1 MSIQED
7 VQNMPPIEVILK
19 IILPKMNNRI
29 KTLNADVQ
37 ALQEE
42 VEALKAAAPKKRAP
56 RKKKADDEAPA
67 PGAQPAP
74 APGAQ
79 PAPAPVA
86 QPAPAPVA
94 QPVPAPV
101 AQPVPAPVAQ
111 PAPAPVVPQP
121 APAPVSQ
128 PAPAPVAQPD
138 TVTYPDPAPAAQST
152 GTLLCTYD
160 SEQDEFVPLN
170 IEGWPLTGNNVG
182 LALYAMDTMRNN
194 IGDAATMSNLPEGFI
209 KFVTDMTPEQRKQV
223 NGKFPAQNPA
233 YQEYFV

>member
-29 KTLNADVQ
+29 KALNADVQ

-67 PGAQPAP
+67 P
-74 APGAQ
+74 
-79 PAPAPVA
+79 
-86 QPAPAPVA
+86 
-94 QPVPAPV
+94 
-101 AQPVPAPVAQ
+101 
-111 PAPAPVVPQP
+111 VPQP
-121 APAPVSQ
+121 APAPQPADQAPVPQ
-128 PAPAPVAQPD
+128 PAPAPAAQSADPASAAQSA
-138 TVTYPDPAPAAQST
+138 DPAPAAQST

-182 LALYAMDTMRNN
+182 LALYSMHTLYNDITAAAAM
-194 IGDAATMSNLPEGFI
+194 SKLPEGFI
-209 KFVTDMTPEQRKQV
+209 KFVTEMTPEQRKQV

>member
-29 KTLNADVQ
+29 KALNAAVQ

-67 PGAQPAP
+67 PAVQPAPAPAAQPAP
-74 APGAQ
+74 APAVQPAPTPVPQPAPAPAAQ
-79 PAPAPVA
+79 PAPAPVPQPAPAPAA
-86 QPAPAPVA
+86 QPAPAPV
-94 QPVPAPV
+94 
-101 AQPVPAPVAQ
+101 
-111 PAPAPVVPQP
+111 PQP
-121 APAPVSQ
+121 APAPD
-128 PAPAPVAQPD
+128 AQ
-138 TVTYPDPAPAAQST
+138 PAAQST

-182 LALYAMDTMRNN
+182 LALYAMATMRNN

-209 KFVTDMTPEQRKQV
+209 KFVTDLTPEQRKQV

>member
-67 PGAQPAP
+67 PIPQPADPAPAAQPADPAPMPQPADPAPAVQPADPAPAVQPAP
-74 APGAQ
+74 APAVQ
-79 PAPAPVA
+79 PASAPDA
-86 QPAPAPVA
+86 Q
-94 QPVPAPV
+94 
-101 AQPVPAPVAQ
+101 
-111 PAPAPVVPQP
+111 
-121 APAPVSQ
+121 
-128 PAPAPVAQPD
+128 
-138 TVTYPDPAPAAQST
+138 PAAQST

-170 IEGWPLTGNNVG
+170 IKGWPLTGNNVG
-182 LALYAMDTMRNN
+182 LALYAMHTLYNDIT
-194 IGDAATMSNLPEGFI
+194 AAAAMSKLSEGFI
-209 KFVTDMTPEQRKQV
+209 KFVTDLTPEQRKQV

>member
-29 KTLNADVQ
+29 KTLNATVQ

-67 PGAQPAP
+67 PAV
-74 APGAQ
+74 Q
-79 PAPAPVA
+79 PAPAPVP
-86 QPAPAPVA
+86 QPADPAP
-94 QPVPAPV
+94 
-101 AQPVPAPVAQ
+101 
-111 PAPAPVVPQP
+111 VPQP
-121 APAPVSQ
+121 AD
-128 PAPAPVAQPD
+128 PAPAAQ
-138 TVTYPDPAPAAQST
+138 PAAQST

-182 LALYAMDTMRNN
+182 LALYSMHTLYNDITAAAAM
-194 IGDAATMSNLPEGFI
+194 SKLPEGFI
-209 KFVTDMTPEQRKQV
+209 KFVIDLTPEQRKQV

>member
-29 KTLNADVQ
+29 KALNAAVQ

-67 PGAQPAP
+67 PAAQPAP
-74 APGAQ
+74 APAAQPATASAAQPAAQPAPAPAAQ
-79 PAPAPVA
+79 PAPAPVPV
-86 QPAPAPVA
+86 PAPAPAA
-94 QPVPAPV
+94 QSA
-101 AQPVPAPVAQ
+101 
-111 PAPAPVVPQP
+111 
-121 APAPVSQ
+121 
-128 PAPAPVAQPD
+128 
-138 TVTYPDPAPAAQST
+138 DPAPAAQST

-182 LALYAMDTMRNN
+182 LALYAMATMRNN

-209 KFVTDMTPEQRKQV
+209 KFVTDMTPEQRK
-223 NGKFPAQNPA
+223 
-233 YQEYFV
+233 

>member
-29 KTLNADVQ
+29 KALNAAVQ

-56 RKKKADDEAPA
+56 RKKKTDDEAPA
-67 PGAQPAP
+67 PVAQPAP

-86 QPAPAPVA
+86 QPAPAPVP
-94 QPVPAPV
+94 QPAP
-101 AQPVPAPVAQ
+101 APAAQ
-111 PAPAPVVPQP
+111 PAPAPV
-121 APAPVSQ
+121 
-128 PAPAPVAQPD
+128 
-138 TVTYPDPAPAAQST
+138 PDPAPAAQST

-170 IEGWPLTGNNVG
+170 IEGWPLTGNNIG

-194 IGDAATMSNLPEGFI
+194 IGDAATVSNLPEGFI
-209 KFVTDMTPEQRKQV
+209 KFVTDLTPEQRKQV
-223 NGKFPAQNPA
+223 NVKFPAQNPTFK
-233 YQEYFV
+233 EYFV

>member
-29 KTLNADVQ
+29 KALNAAVQ

-42 VEALKAAAPKKRAP
+42 VEALKSAAPKKRAP

-67 PGAQPAP
+67 PAAQPAP
-74 APGAQ
+74 APAAQPAPAPAVQPAPAPVPQPAPAPAAQ
-79 PAPAPVA
+79 PAPAPV
-86 QPAPAPVA
+86 
-94 QPVPAPV
+94 
-101 AQPVPAPVAQ
+101 
-111 PAPAPVVPQP
+111 PQP
-121 APAPVSQ
+121 APAPD
-128 PAPAPVAQPD
+128 AQ
-138 TVTYPDPAPAAQST
+138 PAAQST

-182 LALYAMDTMRNN
+182 LALYAMATMRNN

-209 KFVTDMTPEQRKQV
+209 KFVTDLTPEQRKQV

>member
-67 PGAQPAP
+67 PAAQPAP
-74 APGAQ
+74 APAAQPAPAPAVQPAPTPVPQPAPAPAAQ
-79 PAPAPVA
+79 PAPAPVPQPAPAPAA
-86 QPAPAPVA
+86 QPAPAPV
-94 QPVPAPV
+94 
-101 AQPVPAPVAQ
+101 
-111 PAPAPVVPQP
+111 PQP
-121 APAPVSQ
+121 APAPD
-128 PAPAPVAQPD
+128 AQ
-138 TVTYPDPAPAAQST
+138 PAAQST

-182 LALYAMDTMRNN
+182 LALYAMATMRNN

-209 KFVTDMTPEQRKQV
+209 KFVTDLTPEQRKQV

>member
-67 PGAQPAP
+67 PIPQPADPAPAAQPADP
-74 APGAQ
+74 APMPQPADPAPMPQ
-79 PAPAPVA
+79 PADPAPIPQPADPAPMPQPADPAPAV
-86 QPAPAPVA
+86 QPASAPDA
-94 QPVPAPV
+94 Q
-101 AQPVPAPVAQ
+101 
-111 PAPAPVVPQP
+111 
-121 APAPVSQ
+121 
-128 PAPAPVAQPD
+128 
-138 TVTYPDPAPAAQST
+138 PAAQST

-182 LALYAMDTMRNN
+182 LALYAMHTLYNDIT
-194 IGDAATMSNLPEGFI
+194 AAAAMSKLSEGFI
-209 KFVTDMTPEQRKQV
+209 KFVTDLTPEQRKQV

>member
-37 ALQEE
+37 ALREE

-67 PGAQPAP
+67 PV
-74 APGAQ
+74 AQ

-94 QPVPAPV
+94 QPA
-101 AQPVPAPVAQ
+101 PAPVAQ
-111 PAPAPVVPQP
+111 PAPAPVAQP
-121 APAPVSQ
+121 APAP
-128 PAPAPVAQPD
+128 AAQL
-138 TVTYPDPAPAAQST
+138 TDPAPAAQST

-209 KFVTDMTPEQRKQV
+209 KFVTDLTPEQRKQV
-223 NGKFPAQNPA
+223 NVKFPAQNPTFK
-233 YQEYFV
+233 EYFV

>member
-29 KTLNADVQ
+29 KALNAAVQ

-67 PGAQPAP
+67 P
-74 APGAQ
+74 
-79 PAPAPVA
+79 
-86 QPAPAPVA
+86 
-94 QPVPAPV
+94 
-101 AQPVPAPVAQ
+101 
-111 PAPAPVVPQP
+111 VPQP
-121 APAPVSQ
+121 ADPAPVPQ
-128 PAPAPVAQPD
+128 PA
-138 TVTYPDPAPAAQST
+138 DPAPAAQST

-182 LALYAMDTMRNN
+182 LALYSMHTLYNDITAAAAM
-194 IGDAATMSNLPEGFI
+194 SKLPEGFI
-209 KFVTDMTPEQRKQV
+209 KFVIDLTPEQRKQV

>member
-67 PGAQPAP
+67 PVPQPTPAP
-74 APGAQ
+74 AAQ
-79 PAPAPVA
+79 PAPAPV
-86 QPAPAPVA
+86 
-94 QPVPAPV
+94 
-101 AQPVPAPVAQ
+101 
-111 PAPAPVVPQP
+111 PQP
-121 APAPVSQ
+121 APAPD
-128 PAPAPVAQPD
+128 AQ
-138 TVTYPDPAPAAQST
+138 PAAQST

-182 LALYAMDTMRNN
+182 LALYAMATMRNN

-209 KFVTDMTPEQRKQV
+209 KFVTDLTPEQRKQV

>member
-29 KTLNADVQ
+29 KALNAAVQ

-56 RKKKADDEAPA
+56 RKKKADDEV
-67 PGAQPAP
+67 PAP
-74 APGAQ
+74 AAQ
-79 PAPAPVA
+79 PAPAPVPQPVPAPAA
-86 QPAPAPVA
+86 QPAPAPDA
-94 QPVPAPV
+94 Q
-101 AQPVPAPVAQ
+101 
-111 PAPAPVVPQP
+111 
-121 APAPVSQ
+121 
-128 PAPAPVAQPD
+128 
-138 TVTYPDPAPAAQST
+138 PAAQST

-182 LALYAMDTMRNN
+182 LALYVMDTMRNN

-209 KFVTDMTPEQRKQV
+209 KFVTDLTPEQRKQV

>member
-29 KTLNADVQ
+29 KALNAAVQ

-67 PGAQPAP
+67 PAAQPAP
-74 APGAQ
+74 AP
-79 PAPAPVA
+79 
-86 QPAPAPVA
+86 
-94 QPVPAPV
+94 
-101 AQPVPAPVAQ
+101 
-111 PAPAPVVPQP
+111 VPQP
-121 APAPVSQ
+121 APAPV
-128 PAPAPVAQPD
+128 
-138 TVTYPDPAPAAQST
+138 PDPVPAAQST

-182 LALYAMDTMRNN
+182 LALYAMATMRNN

-209 KFVTDMTPEQRKQV
+209 KFVTDLTPEQRKQV

>member
-29 KTLNADVQ
+29 KALNAAVQ

-42 VEALKAAAPKKRAP
+42 VEALKASAPKKRAP

-67 PGAQPAP
+67 PAAQPAP
-74 APGAQ
+74 APAAQ
-79 PAPAPVA
+79 PAPAP
-86 QPAPAPVA
+86 
-94 QPVPAPV
+94 
-101 AQPVPAPVAQ
+101 
-111 PAPAPVVPQP
+111 VPQP
-121 APAPVSQ
+121 APAPVPQ
-128 PAPAPVAQPD
+128 PAPAPDAQ
-138 TVTYPDPAPAAQST
+138 PAAQST

-182 LALYAMDTMRNN
+182 LALYAMATMRNN

-209 KFVTDMTPEQRKQV
+209 KFVTDLTPEQRKQV
-223 NGKFPAQNPA
+223 KGKFPAQNPA

>member
-56 RKKKADDEAPA
+56 RKKKADDEAPT
-67 PGAQPAP
+67 P
-74 APGAQ
+74 
-79 PAPAPVA
+79 
-86 QPAPAPVA
+86 
-94 QPVPAPV
+94 
-101 AQPVPAPVAQ
+101 
-111 PAPAPVVPQP
+111 VPQP
-121 APAPVSQ
+121 APAPAAQ
-128 PAPAPVAQPD
+128 PA
-138 TVTYPDPAPAAQST
+138 DPAPAAQST

-182 LALYAMDTMRNN
+182 LALYSMHTLYNDITAAAAM
-194 IGDAATMSNLPEGFI
+194 SKLPEGFI
-209 KFVTDMTPEQRKQV
+209 KFVIDLTPEQRKQV

>member
-29 KTLNADVQ
+29 KALNAAVQ

-67 PGAQPAP
+67 PAAQPAP
-74 APGAQ
+74 APAAQPAAQ
-79 PAPAPVA
+79 PAPAPV
-86 QPAPAPVA
+86 P
-94 QPVPAPV
+94 QPVPAPA
-101 AQPVPAPVAQ
+101 AQSA
-111 PAPAPVVPQP
+111 
-121 APAPVSQ
+121 
-128 PAPAPVAQPD
+128 
-138 TVTYPDPAPAAQST
+138 DPAPAAQST

-182 LALYAMDTMRNN
+182 LALYAMATMRNN

-209 KFVTDMTPEQRKQV
+209 KFVTDLTPEQRKQV

>member
-67 PGAQPAP
+67 PIPQPADPAPAAQPADP
-74 APGAQ
+74 APMPQPAD
-79 PAPAPVA
+79 PAPAV
-86 QPAPAPVA
+86 QPASAPDA
-94 QPVPAPV
+94 Q
-101 AQPVPAPVAQ
+101 
-111 PAPAPVVPQP
+111 
-121 APAPVSQ
+121 
-128 PAPAPVAQPD
+128 
-138 TVTYPDPAPAAQST
+138 PAAQST

-170 IEGWPLTGNNVG
+170 IKGWPLTGNNVG
-182 LALYAMDTMRNN
+182 LALYAMHTLYNDIT
-194 IGDAATMSNLPEGFI
+194 AAAAMSKLSEGFI
-209 KFVTDMTPEQRKQV
+209 KFVTDLTPEQRKQV

>member
-29 KTLNADVQ
+29 KALNAAVQ

-67 PGAQPAP
+67 PAVQPAPAPAAQPAP
-74 APGAQ
+74 APAVQ
-79 PAPAPVA
+79 PAPAP
-86 QPAPAPVA
+86 
-94 QPVPAPV
+94 
-101 AQPVPAPVAQ
+101 
-111 PAPAPVVPQP
+111 VPQP
-121 APAPVSQ
+121 APAPD
-128 PAPAPVAQPD
+128 AQ
-138 TVTYPDPAPAAQST
+138 PAAQST

-209 KFVTDMTPEQRKQV
+209 KFVTDLTPEQRKQV

>member
-29 KTLNADVQ
+29 KALNAAVQ

-67 PGAQPAP
+67 PA
-74 APGAQ
+74 AQ
-79 PAPAPVA
+79 PAPAPV
-86 QPAPAPVA
+86 
-94 QPVPAPV
+94 
-101 AQPVPAPVAQ
+101 
-111 PAPAPVVPQP
+111 PQP
-121 APAPVSQ
+121 APAPD
-128 PAPAPVAQPD
+128 AQ
-138 TVTYPDPAPAAQST
+138 PAAQST

-182 LALYAMDTMRNN
+182 LALYAMHTLYNDIT
-194 IGDAATMSNLPEGFI
+194 AAAAMSKLSEGFI
-209 KFVTDMTPEQRKQV
+209 KFVTDLTPEQRKQV

>member
-37 ALQEE
+37 ALREE

-74 APGAQ
+74 APVAQ

-86 QPAPAPVA
+86 QPAPAPG
-94 QPVPAPV
+94 
-101 AQPVPAPVAQ
+101 AQ
-111 PAPAPVVPQP
+111 PAPAPVP
-121 APAPVSQ
+121 Q
-128 PAPAPVAQPD
+128 PAPAPVAQPA
-138 TVTYPDPAPAAQST
+138 DPAPAAQST

-170 IEGWPLTGNNVG
+170 IEGWPLTGNNIG

-209 KFVTDMTPEQRKQV
+209 KFVTDLTPEQRKQV

>member
-67 PGAQPAP
+67 PIPQPADPAPMPQPADPAPMPQPADPAPAVQPADPAPAVQPAP
-74 APGAQ
+74 APAVQ
-79 PAPAPVA
+79 PASAPDA
-86 QPAPAPVA
+86 Q
-94 QPVPAPV
+94 
-101 AQPVPAPVAQ
+101 
-111 PAPAPVVPQP
+111 
-121 APAPVSQ
+121 
-128 PAPAPVAQPD
+128 
-138 TVTYPDPAPAAQST
+138 PAAQST

-170 IEGWPLTGNNVG
+170 IKGWPLTGNNVG
-182 LALYAMDTMRNN
+182 LALYAMHTLYNDIT
-194 IGDAATMSNLPEGFI
+194 AAAAMSKLSEGFI
-209 KFVTDMTPEQRKQV
+209 KFVTDLTPEQRKQV

>member
-29 KTLNADVQ
+29 KALNAAVQ

-67 PGAQPAP
+67 PVSQPADP
-74 APGAQ
+74 APQ
-79 PAPAPVA
+79 PADPAP
-86 QPAPAPVA
+86 QPADPAP
-94 QPVPAPV
+94 
-101 AQPVPAPVAQ
+101 
-111 PAPAPVVPQP
+111 VPQP
-121 APAPVSQ
+121 APASAAQ
-128 PAPAPVAQPD
+128 SADHAPAAQSA
-138 TVTYPDPAPAAQST
+138 DPAPAAQST

-182 LALYAMDTMRNN
+182 LALYAMATMRNN
-194 IGDAATMSNLPEGFI
+194 IGDAATMYNLPEGFI
-209 KFVTDMTPEQRKQV
+209 KFVTDLTPEQRKQV

>member
-29 KTLNADVQ
+29 KALNAAVQ

-67 PGAQPAP
+67 PVAQPAP
-74 APGAQ
+74 APAAQPAPAPAAQ
-79 PAPAPVA
+79 PAPAPV
-86 QPAPAPVA
+86 P
-94 QPVPAPV
+94 QPVPTPA
-101 AQPVPAPVAQ
+101 AQSA
-111 PAPAPVVPQP
+111 
-121 APAPVSQ
+121 
-128 PAPAPVAQPD
+128 
-138 TVTYPDPAPAAQST
+138 DPAPAAQST

-182 LALYAMDTMRNN
+182 LALYAMATMRNN

-209 KFVTDMTPEQRKQV
+209 KFVTDLTPEQRKQV

>member
-29 KTLNADVQ
+29 KALNAAVQ

-67 PGAQPAP
+67 PAAQPVPAPAVQPAPAPAVQPAPAPAAQPVPAPAAQPVPAPAAQPAP
-74 APGAQ
+74 APDAQ
-79 PAPAPVA
+79 
-86 QPAPAPVA
+86 
-94 QPVPAPV
+94 
-101 AQPVPAPVAQ
+101 
-111 PAPAPVVPQP
+111 
-121 APAPVSQ
+121 
-128 PAPAPVAQPD
+128 
-138 TVTYPDPAPAAQST
+138 PAAQST

-182 LALYAMDTMRNN
+182 LALYSMHTLYNDITAAAAM
-194 IGDAATMSNLPEGFI
+194 SKLPEGFI
-209 KFVTDMTPEQRKQV
+209 KFVTDLTPEQRKQV

>member
-29 KTLNADVQ
+29 KALNAAVQ

-67 PGAQPAP
+67 T
-74 APGAQ
+74 
-79 PAPAPVA
+79 
-86 QPAPAPVA
+86 
-94 QPVPAPV
+94 
-101 AQPVPAPVAQ
+101 
-111 PAPAPVVPQP
+111 VPQP
-121 APAPVSQ
+121 ADPATVPQPADPAPVPQ
-128 PAPAPVAQPD
+128 PADPAPAAQ
-138 TVTYPDPAPAAQST
+138 PAAQST

-182 LALYAMDTMRNN
+182 LALYSMHTLYNDITAAAAM
-194 IGDAATMSNLPEGFI
+194 SKLPEGFI
-209 KFVTDMTPEQRKQV
+209 KFVIDLTPEQRKQV

>member
-29 KTLNADVQ
+29 KALNAAVQ

-67 PGAQPAP
+67 PAAQPAP
-74 APGAQ
+74 APAAQ
-79 PAPAPVA
+79 PAPAPVP
-86 QPAPAPVA
+86 QPVPEPVA
-94 QPVPAPV
+94 QSA
-101 AQPVPAPVAQ
+101 
-111 PAPAPVVPQP
+111 
-121 APAPVSQ
+121 
-128 PAPAPVAQPD
+128 
-138 TVTYPDPAPAAQST
+138 DPAPAAQST

-182 LALYAMDTMRNN
+182 LALYTMDTMRNN
-194 IGDAATMSNLPEGFI
+194 IGDAATMSDLPEGFI
-209 KFVTDMTPEQRKQV
+209 KFVTDLTPEQRKQV
-223 NGKFPAQNPA
+223 NVKFPAQNPTFK
-233 YQEYFV
+233 EYFV

>member
-37 ALQEE
+37 ALREE
-42 VEALKAAAPKKRAP
+42 IEALKAAAPKKRAP
-56 RKKKADDEAPA
+56 RKKKADDE
-67 PGAQPAP
+67 
-74 APGAQ
+74 
-79 PAPAPVA
+79 
-86 QPAPAPVA
+86 
-94 QPVPAPV
+94 VPAP
-101 AQPVPAPVAQ
+101 
-111 PAPAPVVPQP
+111 VPQP
-121 APAPVSQ
+121 APAPVPQ
-128 PAPAPVAQPD
+128 PAPAPVPQPA
-138 TVTYPDPAPAAQST
+138 DPAPAAQST
-152 GTLLCTYD
+152 GTLLYTYD

-194 IGDAATMSNLPEGFI
+194 IGDAANMSLLSEGFI
-209 KFVTDMTPEQRKQV
+209 KFVTEMTPEQRKQV
-223 NGKFPAQNPA
+223 NGKFPAQNPT

>member
-29 KTLNADVQ
+29 KALNAAVQ

-67 PGAQPAP
+67 PVP
-74 APGAQ
+74 
-79 PAPAPVA
+79 
-86 QPAPAPVA
+86 
-94 QPVPAPV
+94 QPVPAPA
-101 AQPVPAPVAQ
+101 AQ
-111 PAPAPVVPQP
+111 
-121 APAPVSQ
+121 
-128 PAPAPVAQPD
+128 
-138 TVTYPDPAPAAQST
+138 PAAQST

-209 KFVTDMTPEQRKQV
+209 KFVTDLTPEQRKQV

>member
-67 PGAQPAP
+67 PAAQPAP
-74 APGAQ
+74 APAAQ
-79 PAPAPVA
+79 PAPAPAA
-86 QPAPAPVA
+86 QPAPAPM
-94 QPVPAPV
+94 
-101 AQPVPAPVAQ
+101 
-111 PAPAPVVPQP
+111 PQP
-121 APAPVSQ
+121 APAPAVQ
-128 PAPAPVAQPD
+128 PAPAPDAQPE
-138 TVTYPDPAPAAQST
+138 AQST

-182 LALYAMDTMRNN
+182 LALYAMATMRNN

-209 KFVTDMTPEQRKQV
+209 KFVTDLTPEQRKQV

>member
-67 PGAQPAP
+67 PAAQPAP
-74 APGAQ
+74 APAAQ
-79 PAPAPVA
+79 PAPAPDA
-86 QPAPAPVA
+86 Q
-94 QPVPAPV
+94 
-101 AQPVPAPVAQ
+101 
-111 PAPAPVVPQP
+111 
-121 APAPVSQ
+121 
-128 PAPAPVAQPD
+128 
-138 TVTYPDPAPAAQST
+138 PAAQST

-182 LALYAMDTMRNN
+182 LALYAMATMRNN

-209 KFVTDMTPEQRKQV
+209 KFVTDLTPEQRKQV

>member
-29 KTLNADVQ
+29 KALNAAVQ
-37 ALQEE
+37 ALHEE
-42 VEALKAAAPKKRAP
+42 IEALKAAAPKKRAP
-56 RKKKADDEAPA
+56 RKKKADDEASAPA
-67 PGAQPAP
+67 AQPAP
-74 APGAQ
+74 AP
-79 PAPAPVA
+79 
-86 QPAPAPVA
+86 
-94 QPVPAPV
+94 
-101 AQPVPAPVAQ
+101 
-111 PAPAPVVPQP
+111 VPQP
-121 APAPVSQ
+121 APAPVPQ
-128 PAPAPVAQPD
+128 PAPAPVPQPAPAPVPQPD
-138 TVTYPDPAPAAQST
+138 TVTYPAPAPSAQST

-182 LALYAMDTMRNN
+182 LALYAMATMRNN

>member
-67 PGAQPAP
+67 SVPQPAP
-74 APGAQ
+74 APQPADPAPVPQPADPAPAAQ
-79 PAPAPVA
+79 PAPAPVP
-86 QPAPAPVA
+86 QPADPAP
-94 QPVPAPV
+94 
-101 AQPVPAPVAQ
+101 
-111 PAPAPVVPQP
+111 VPQP
-121 APAPVSQ
+121 A
-128 PAPAPVAQPD
+128 
-138 TVTYPDPAPAAQST
+138 DPAPAAQST

-182 LALYAMDTMRNN
+182 LALYSMHTLYNDITAAAAM
-194 IGDAATMSNLPEGFI
+194 SKLPEGFI
-209 KFVTDMTPEQRKQV
+209 KFVIDLTPEQRKQV

>member
-29 KTLNADVQ
+29 KALNAAVQ

-67 PGAQPAP
+67 PVPQPTPAPAAQPAP
-74 APGAQ
+74 APAAQ
-79 PAPAPVA
+79 PAPAPAA
-86 QPAPAPVA
+86 QPAPAP
-94 QPVPAPV
+94 
-101 AQPVPAPVAQ
+101 
-111 PAPAPVVPQP
+111 VPQP
-121 APAPVSQ
+121 APAPVPQ
-128 PAPAPVAQPD
+128 PAPAPDAQ
-138 TVTYPDPAPAAQST
+138 PAAQST

-182 LALYAMDTMRNN
+182 LALYAMATMRNN

-209 KFVTDMTPEQRKQV
+209 KFVTDLTPEQRKQV

>member
-37 ALQEE
+37 ALREE

-67 PGAQPAP
+67 PAAQPAP
-74 APGAQ
+74 APAAQ
-79 PAPAPVA
+79 PAPAPV
-86 QPAPAPVA
+86 
-94 QPVPAPV
+94 
-101 AQPVPAPVAQ
+101 
-111 PAPAPVVPQP
+111 
-121 APAPVSQ
+121 
-128 PAPAPVAQPD
+128 
-138 TVTYPDPAPAAQST
+138 PDPVPAAQST

-170 IEGWPLTGNNVG
+170 IEGWPLTGNNIG
-182 LALYAMDTMRNN
+182 LALYAMATMRNN
-194 IGDAATMSNLPEGFI
+194 IGDAATMSNLPEVFI

>member
-29 KTLNADVQ
+29 KALNAAVQ

-67 PGAQPAP
+67 P
-74 APGAQ
+74 
-79 PAPAPVA
+79 
-86 QPAPAPVA
+86 
-94 QPVPAPV
+94 
-101 AQPVPAPVAQ
+101 
-111 PAPAPVVPQP
+111 VPQP
-121 APAPVSQ
+121 APAPASQ
-128 PAPAPVAQPD
+128 PAPAPAAQPA
-138 TVTYPDPAPAAQST
+138 DPAPASQPAPAPAAQPAAQST

-182 LALYAMDTMRNN
+182 LALYSMHTLYNDITAAAAM
-194 IGDAATMSNLPEGFI
+194 SKLPEGFI